1 MTSKVYNKKNNRPL
15 DTMDEIAYHELASKY
30 KQLKEKVGAYKKQI
44 GGSHYKD
51 MKIQPAQFINDN
63 KLLFAEGNAIKYICR
78 HKHKGERQD
87 LEKAKHYI
95 DMILERDYTLVPM
108 TEEEEYRN
116 AGITKEEA
124 EKKPETWVDGYN
136 KWKDL
141 SEKGVVSNKVKLGDL
156 KKLLKKERCPHN

>member
-1 MTSKVYNKKNNRPL
+1 MSV
-15 DTMDEIAYHELASKY
+15 
-30 KQLKEKVGAYKKQI
+30 YKKQI

-51 MKIQPAQFINDN
+51 MKIQPSEFVNKN

-78 HKHKGERQD
+78 HAAKGEVQD

-95 DMILERDYTLVPM
+95 DMIIERDYSMVPM

-124 EKKPETWVDGYN
+124 ERDYK
-136 KWKDL
+136 
-141 SEKGVVSNKVKLGDL
+141 
-156 KKLLKKERCPHN
+156 